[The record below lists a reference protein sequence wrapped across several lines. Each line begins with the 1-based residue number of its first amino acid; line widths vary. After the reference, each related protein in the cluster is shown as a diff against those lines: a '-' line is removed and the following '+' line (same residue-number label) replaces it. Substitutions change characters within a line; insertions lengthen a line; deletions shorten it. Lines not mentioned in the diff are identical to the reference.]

1 VRGFFITA
9 MGKSILLGTMLMSLV
24 VSFTTRLTDSAVANT
39 APNIPDHPYV
49 VLGGDSL
56 LASNEPASTRSI
68 VTTITGYSS
77 TEDQTD
83 DTPFITAS
91 GHFVGDGI
99 VAANWLPFGTKVRIP
114 EVFGDKIFEVQDRMA
129 PKHDEKVDIWFKT
142 REEALKFGV
151 KQSRIEIL

>member
-1 VRGFFITA
+1 

-24 VSFTTRLTDSAVANT
+24 ASAPGRPSDAVANT

-91 GHFVGDGI
+91 GKFVGDGI
-99 VAANWLPFGTKVRIP
+99 VAANWLPFGTKIRIP
-114 EVFGDKIFEVQDRMA
+114 EIFGDKVFEVQDRMA
-129 PKHDEKVDIWFKT
+129 PKHNGKMDIWFKT